1 VQRLAGHFQ
10 TLLAGLVASPELPV
24 SELPLLSPPERA
36 ELSAWNATAVPYDLG
51 RPLHAWI
58 AEAAARDPEAISV
71 EVEGDGE
78 SLTFRQLL
86 DRSGRLAHHL
96 RALGVGRDG
105 LVGVAAERSPEMVVG
120 LLAVL
125 RAGAAYVPLDP
136 DYPAERLAFMLADSG
151 VRVLLTQ
158 ERLRGVLPLAA
169 AAAAGLI
176 VVPLDAGAAWQEG
189 PAPAPPDAAID
200 ADSAAYMIYTSGSTG
215 RPKGAVNSHRAIVNR
230 LLWMQETFALTPA
243 DRVLQKTP
251 VSFDVSVWE
260 LFWPLMT
267 GARLVLARP
276 GGHQDPGYLVRRI
289 RSAGVTVLHFVPS
302 MLPLF
307 LAEPGA
313 ADCAS
318 LRLVMAS
325 GEALSGAL
333 SRRFQEVFPAAGEG
347 SGAALHNLY
356 GPTEAAV
363 DVTWW
368 PAAGES
374 GERPVPIGR
383 PVANTRIVIR
393 DRDGREVPVGIAGEL
408 CIGGVQLARGYWRRP
423 ELTAERFVPDGC
435 GGAPGERLYRTG
447 DLARRLP
454 DGAVEYSG
462 RLDHQVK
469 LRGFRIELGEVEAA
483 LAACPEVREAVVGA
497 RGEGTSL
504 RLVAWVTPEP
514 DGELT
519 AAALRAALRRTLP
532 EFMVP
537 ASIVVLPA
545 LPLAPNGK
553 VDRRALPDP
562 EGAPARGAGGSGGS
576 GERAEPPAN
585 ALERRIAALWSAL
598 LGVERVDRGDNF
610 FDLGGHSLLLVELR
624 SRLREELGQ
633 EVSMLDLFRHTT
645 VKGLAEHLD
654 GGAADGAPGGVPGRG
669 PERREEIAGGKQR
682 LRQRLAQR
690 RS

>member
-1 VQRLAGHFQ
+1 
-10 TLLAGLVASPELPV
+10 
-24 SELPLLSPPERA
+24 
-36 ELSAWNATAVPYDLG
+36 
-51 RPLHAWI
+51 
-58 AEAAARDPEAISV
+58 
-71 EVEGDGE
+71 
-78 SLTFRQLL
+78 
-86 DRSGRLAHHL
+86 
-96 RALGVGRDG
+96 
-105 LVGVAAERSPEMVVG
+105 
-120 LLAVL
+120 
-125 RAGAAYVPLDP
+125 
-136 DYPAERLAFMLADSG
+136 
-151 VRVLLTQ
+151 
-158 ERLRGVLPLAA
+158 
-169 AAAAGLI
+169 
-176 VVPLDAGAAWQEG
+176 
-189 PAPAPPDAAID
+189 
-200 ADSAAYMIYTSGSTG
+200 
-215 RPKGAVNSHRAIVNR
+215 
-230 LLWMQETFALTPA
+230 
-243 DRVLQKTP
+243 
-251 VSFDVSVWE
+251 VWE

-289 RSAGVTVLHFVPS
+289 RSAGVTVLHFAPS

-313 ADCAS
+313 AGCAS

-333 SRRFQEVFPAAGEG
+333 ARRFQEVFPAAGEG

-393 DRDGREVPVGIAGEL
+393 DRHGREVPVGIAGEL

-435 GGAPGERLYRTG
+435 GGAPGKRLYRTG

-454 DGAVEYSG
+454 DGAIEYSG

-514 DGELT
+514 DGEIS
-519 AAALRAALRRTLP
+519 AATLRTGLRRTLP

-562 EGAPARGAGGSGGS
+562 EGAPVRPAGG
-576 GERAEPPAN
+576 PPAN
-585 ALERRIAALWSAL
+585 ALERQIAALWSAL

-624 SRLREELGQ
+624 SQLREELGQ

-645 VKGLAEHLD
+645 IKGLAEHLD
-654 GGAADGAPGGVPGRG
+654 GGAAGGDPGGVPGRG
-669 PERREEIAGGKQR
+669 PGRQEEIAGGKQR